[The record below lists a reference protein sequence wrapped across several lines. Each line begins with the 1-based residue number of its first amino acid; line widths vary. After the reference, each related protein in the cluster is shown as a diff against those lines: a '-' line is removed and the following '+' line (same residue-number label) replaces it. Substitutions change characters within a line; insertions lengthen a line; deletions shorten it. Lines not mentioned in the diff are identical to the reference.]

1 MGLESG
7 IRDPGSGKNLFRISD
22 QGPGFKKASVP
33 GSATL
38 LFSRIRTWSN
48 LQLPGSDC
56 LAHLVGD
63 EAEPLVVQLV
73 RLEDVDGLQLL
84 LLPGGELLAT
94 ALFPLQRGRAH
105 RRLVRVPQPQ
115 SKQGK
120 RLQEVL
126 STT

>member
-1 MGLESG
+1 MRRCFTS
-7 IRDPGSGKNLFRISD
+7 FT
-22 QGPGFKKASVP
+22 F
-33 GSATL
+33 
-38 LFSRIRTWSN
+38 
-48 LQLPGSDC
+48 

-84 LLPGGELLAT
+84 LLPGGEVLLLLLA

-115 SKQGK
+115 PEQRK